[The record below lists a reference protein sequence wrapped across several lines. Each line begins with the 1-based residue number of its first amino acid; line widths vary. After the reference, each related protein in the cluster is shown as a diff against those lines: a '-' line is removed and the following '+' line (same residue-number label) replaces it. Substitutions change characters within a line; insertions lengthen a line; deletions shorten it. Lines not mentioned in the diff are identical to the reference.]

1 MAEITAEGHMS
12 TTTTIIDGKNGS
24 VPSSSMKVGKKS
36 VTEDLVT
43 TFSSPA
49 AWLLVVALIVTWSA
63 VAIVMFD
70 LVDYKDLA
78 GIATYAQHCDDPCFP
93 PGRSVHKL
101 STEPLRIIHET
112 LEESSDWIYGF
123 FSLLSDI
130 VWSDDDDSDEG
141 ETEPSLKKEIQK
153 QKTER
158 PEKRTPA
165 KAHRDKPEKQEKI
178 ERKEPPK
185 VTSKDK
191 LERQEKPE
199 KKERHAAVHKEK
211 PEKPEKQEK
220 KAPSKV
226 TQKDA
231 PERHEKAEKKPPP
244 KEEKKVKSTKV
255 EAKVKKEVKDG
266 KGEAK
271 TTTEKVKQAETKT
284 TETGLIKAKTK
295 VKEEKALQTVTK
307 SDKKDQY
314 AFCRYVIDMFAQGDF
329 YPGAAHKEF
338 APPRLLLEHS
348 PRKKPAAIE
357 EEKSVV
363 VPREVKKR
371 KEEKK
376 KSDEKKATT
385 ETKVKEKTGKKEKA
399 HEKTAV
405 PEIKKAD
412 KKEAAVSKELKKPA
426 KAPAA
431 NPAIKK
437 AAAPEPHNKEKISE
451 SGKTT
456 KKEVKVHGVET
467 PKSKDKPKTKQGNP
481 GKDKELKSP
490 AATKDKE
497 HAKEKEGKNPTTLK
511 EKVITGPSNVTKEAR
526 LSPPNLQK
534 RADSLKGKN
543 PKNTEN
549 LREKDTGKRKDVKP
563 PTALKEKDSSKRK
576 EIKAST
582 NPKEKAAVKKEG
594 EKKGRINSY
603 QVGKSN
609 FTFVLM
615 HQLEA
620 TSENPHEHKHER
632 VKREKAV
639 SQSKPEEKM
648 KQQKT
653 TPTEKSA
660 QTKPTK
666 HETVKHEKDV
676 PLTKPIKPKNTAK
689 PTAEIPT
696 SATKKTKTIKEKEEK
711 TSVKKQPKD
720 EKTKVKEDPRHQNL
734 TSGKD
739 RVQNRLRNL
748 KVHKFMGPHRIQ
760 PWALKELA
768 EEVAMPLSNIFDKTW
783 QFGGAPTDWKRGNII
798 PIFKKGYKEEPGND
812 RSVSLTP
819 GSGKIMEQL
828 LLETLLRHNLN
839 NEMIGNGQHGITKVK
854 SCLTNFLA
862 FYHRVTAVVD
872 EGRATGIISLDLNQ
886 GTVPR
891 DIYVS
896 RMERRGSDE
905 WATGWIKNW
914 LDDHAQ
920 SVEVSGA
927 MSKWKAV
934 PSGVPQ
940 GSVLGLVLFNIFIGD
955 MDSGF
960 QCTLSEFT
968 DDTQMCDVVN
978 TLEGS
983 NNTQRDLVRFERW
996 AQVILMKFNNAKCEV
1011 LHLVWDSPKNNFRLG
1026 REWKETSAGEKDLGL
1041 LVYERLDMTQQCVL
1055 EVKKAVCILGCIKSS
1070 VASTSKELILSLY
1083 SALVRPQLEYC
1094 VQDWEPEHKKDV
1106 DMLEQVQKGVIK
1118 LSTGLEHISYED
1130 RLREMRQFSLEKR
1143 RLRGYLITV
1152 FQYLQGACKRA
1163 KEGHFTTACSDR
1175 ENGFKLK
1182 EVGFSLDIREK
1193 VFTVRVVRLWN
1204 RLPREVVDS
1213 PSLEVFKARL
1223 GRTLRYLV

>member
-36 VTEDLVT
+36 VTEDLLT

-70 LVDYKDLA
+70 LVDYKALA
-78 GIATYAQHCDDPCFP
+78 GIATYSQHCDDPCFP

-130 VWSDDDDSDEG
+130 VWSDDDDDSDEG
-141 ETEPSLKKEIQK
+141 EVEPSLKKEIQK

-165 KAHRDKPEKQEKI
+165 KATHRDKPEKQEKN

-231 PERHEKAEKKPPP
+231 PEKHEKAEKKPPP
-244 KEEKKVKSTKV
+244 KEDKKVKSTKV

-271 TTTEKVKQAETKT
+271 TAEKVKQAETKT

-329 YPGAAHKEF
+329 YPGAGHKEF
-338 APPRLLLEHS
+338 VPPRLLLEHS

-357 EEKSVV
+357 EEKSIV
-363 VPREVKKR
+363 VPREVKTELRFLLLER
-371 KEEKK
+371 KDEKK

-385 ETKVKEKTGKKEKA
+385 ETKMKEKTEKKEKA

-405 PEIKKAD
+405 PEIKITD

-431 NPAIKK
+431 NPSIKK
-437 AAAPEPHNKEKISE
+437 PASP
-451 SGKTT
+451 GKTT
-456 KKEVKVHGVET
+456 KKEAKVHASVVT
-467 PKSKDKPKTKQGNP
+467 PKSK
-481 GKDKELKSP
+481 E
-490 AATKDKE
+490 
-497 HAKEKEGKNPTTLK
+497 
-511 EKVITGPSNVTKEAR
+511 
-526 LSPPNLQK
+526 
-534 RADSLKGKN
+534 
-543 PKNTEN
+543 
-549 LREKDTGKRKDVKP
+549 TGKRKDVKSP
-563 PTALKEKDSSKRK
+563 ATLKEKDSSKRK

-582 NPKEKAAVKKEG
+582 NHKEKAAVKKEG
-594 EKKGRINSY
+594 EKK
-603 QVGKSN
+603 
-609 FTFVLM
+609 
-615 HQLEA
+615 A

-639 SQSKPEEKM
+639 SQTKPEEKM

-660 QTKPTK
+660 QEKPTK
-666 HETVKHEKDV
+666 HEVVRHEKVV
-676 PLTKPIKPKNTAK
+676 PLTKPVKPKNTAK
-689 PTAEIPT
+689 STAEIQT
-696 SATKKTKTIKEKEEK
+696 SATKKPKTTKEKEEK
-711 TSVKKQPKD
+711 TTEKKPLKD
-720 EKTKVKEDPRHQNL
+720 EKTKVKEDSRHQNL

-739 RVQNRLRNL
+739 RVQNHLWNL
-748 KVHKFMGPHRIQ
+748 KVHKSMGYKIQ
-760 PWALKELA
+760 PWVLKELA
-768 EEVAMPLSNIFDKTW
+768 EEVAMPLSNIFEKSW
-783 QFGGAPTDWKRGNII
+783 QSSGAPTDLKRGNII
-798 PIFKKGYKEEPGND
+798 PIFKKGDEEEPGND
-812 RSVSLTP
+812 RSVSLTSV
-819 GSGKIMEQL
+819 SGKIMEQL
-828 LLETLLRHNLN
+828 FLETMLRHMENH
-839 NEMIGNGQHGITKVK
+839 EIIGNSQHGITKVK

-862 FYHRVTAVVD
+862 VYHRVTAVVD
-872 EGRATGIISLDLNQ
+872 EGKATGIVSLDLSE
-886 GTVPR
+886 GTVPH

-896 RMERRGSDE
+896 KIERRGSDG

-927 MSKWKAV
+927 MSKWKAM
-934 PSGVPQ
+934 PTGVPQ

-960 QCTLSEFT
+960 QCTLSDFT
-968 DDTQMCDVVN
+968 DDTQVCDAVS
-978 TLEGS
+978 TLEGG

-996 AQVILMKFNNAKCEV
+996 AEVILMKFNNAKFEV
-1011 LHLVWDSPKNNFRLG
+1011 LHLVWGSPKNNFGLG
-1026 REWKETSAGEKDLGL
+1026 REWKETSPGEKDLGL
-1041 LVYERLDMTQQCVL
+1041 LVDEKLDMTQQCML
-1055 EVKKAVCILGCIKSS
+1055 AVKKAVCILGCTKSR
-1070 VASTSKELILSLY
+1070 VVSTSKEMIHSLY
-1083 SALVRPQLEYC
+1083 SALVRPHLDYC
-1094 VQDWEPEHKKDV
+1094 VQDWEPQHNKDV
-1106 DMLEQVQKGVIK
+1106 DVLEQAQEGAIK
-1118 LSTGLEHISYED
+1118 SSTGLEHISYED
-1130 RLREMRQFSLEKR
+1130 KLREMGQFSLEKR
-1143 RLRGYLITV
+1143 RVRGYLITV
-1152 FQYLQGACKRA
+1152 FQYLKGACKTA
-1163 KEGHFTTACSDR
+1163 KEGVLASACSDKTR

-1182 EVGFSLDIREK
+1182 EAGFSLDIREK

-1223 GRTLRYLV
+1223 DRTLRYLL